1 MDPAPV
7 SSSHSPSITS
17 GVMPTPVAV
26 GHPLLDVIR
35 GELERLFSLD
45 ELKAI
50 ARDSLGVD
58 PETVGG
64 TSAKGS
70 FARAL
75 VDDCARRDAV
85 EALVDSVLILKTDL
99 DPRVREIAATGL
111 AHADDLSPG
120 TEIGGFTIQ
129 KKIGEGGAGV
139 VYLATRKEASSRQLA
154 LKVIKREA
162 GRDVRALQRF
172 LTANRLVGNVAHSGL
187 PRGVETGTFADGRS
201 YVAYDYV
208 DGQVLQARL
217 QRTGPMHLNEG
228 RPILRAILEA
238 LAALHGKRLAHGDLK
253 TENVIIAKG
262 DGGARGATQGSPSGT
277 RIVLVDFGTDRLRA
291 RGRTALHQT
300 GILAV
305 YGSAKAMAPELVRGS
320 VADSKSD
327 VYAFG
332 SLLYE
337 VLTGKALFAKEG
349 STSLEVALAHLAQN
363 PEPPSALAP
372 RGWVSKEVDAFV
384 LELLRKDPTA
394 RPADANAVLEAF
406 DRLGRGTAAQQAAQ
420 GPKLSD
426 DDVDLRIAELLEKPE
441 DSEAAANLEKAIEQG
456 GDVARIADGFEQVA
470 NGLNEGSK
478 KDLRAAML
486 FRAARIF
493 EQAKGF
499 DRAEAIYKKL
509 LEADA
514 GDDIA
519 RAALEE
525 LKKTT
530 GQWND
535 LVEML
540 LARVETVHHGRE
552 RASVY
557 AEIARLYENELE
569 DSDNAF
575 VAYVQAWCEEPREN
589 DYARDVERLAAQ
601 NDEKWDEALGQGA
614 HKVQVEG
621 VSTDDKLALFVQMGK
636 WFVSKANRL
645 DLALPAFQA
654 AIQIQPSHDAALDG
668 MCEVYRRAQQ
678 WPELGAVLLRR
689 ADAAPTPSRARDLRA
704 QAADI
709 LESKLSDAHKA
720 KDIYEQILNED
731 PGHTQSVEALERICT
746 RTGDFQGIVK
756 LLEAR
761 ARALGGPSSSEGG
774 RADVLARIAEVYE
787 DQIGDLNEAQKRFEL
802 VLGVDPRHLGALKGL
817 DRIYNRQGRY
827 EQLLGNLEKQVE
839 VAATPR
845 QKIGLFERI
854 AAIHD
859 EEFLDHTKAAAAY
872 EMILKIDS
880 ANDNALVALGRHYR
894 ALDRW
899 EDVIAVYD
907 RHLKVM
913 EEPSRRVEILIAR
926 GRVLSEQIGSPE
938 RAMQSFE
945 KVLELNS
952 EHAGALE
959 ALARLRETAGDANS
973 AVAAVEALAAKA
985 TTPEAK
991 AEQYVRAARLLEG
1004 RGDKDGAIERYKLAL
1019 DANPKDKGAAASLR
1033 AAYAARGDVGAAVA
1047 MIEKEVALTDGPLQK
1062 ARLYAEMAKIA
1073 REKMNDSERAREAA
1087 SKALDHDPTNVVAL
1101 TVLGETAYEK
1111 ERYVEAAQ
1119 RFEAV
1124 AQRAD
1129 GMSKEEQTSVLTHY
1143 VDALAKTN
1151 QTEKAV
1157 KAVERLRALAPDDA
1171 DALKL
1176 VGHITF
1182 LHGDPKAALEIHT
1195 TLIDEHGEKFSAADR
1210 ADIVFRLGE
1219 SARKLGDL
1227 DRAEIALEE
1236 AADLDATNIAAL
1248 DALAKLHEGRE
1259 SWAEVILVKRRRLD
1273 LASEDERIKLM
1284 VECGDILA
1292 QKLKDRNGAAKQY
1305 VAALDEGAG
1314 GEQGHRGILL
1324 KLMQLY
1330 SEGENWS
1337 KLIEVVL
1344 RLADFNPEPKAR
1356 GKYLMTAA
1364 IVTERQVK
1372 DSNEAANLYERVVEA
1387 DPSNE
1392 KALEEAIRIRTELA
1406 DHAGTERLLKIRVE
1420 RAKNSGD
1427 KPAQIAALDS
1437 LGDLYH
1443 RHLAMVDEAIEA
1455 YEGAQALDPE
1465 GRDRNEILANIYAS
1479 DPARFLDKAVRA
1491 QTAILKRNPYR
1502 AESFKLLRKL
1512 YTQSKRA
1519 DAAWCMCQVL
1529 ANLNLGEA
1537 DEERFFKRHKSET
1550 AAPAQSVLTNE
1561 DWLHTLRHPDRD
1573 PLLTAIFATI
1583 EPAIIAS
1590 RGVTLESEGYH
1601 PGYAVDVQQ
1610 DGYPMSQTIYY
1621 ASGVFGMDI
1630 PLVFHNPK
1638 LEAGLAFVH
1647 ANPRALVL
1655 GRAALEH
1662 GDIPPQALAFVAAQ
1676 KLAFMRPGMYVRQL
1690 VSTGTG
1696 LKAWLFGAIKMIS
1709 PTFPVAN
1716 ELEGPVKQ
1724 AMAAL
1729 EKLHPTGKEQLAS
1742 LVARLLQGG
1751 AAIDLKKWI
1760 AACDLTADRAGM
1772 LLAHDLEVSLALI
1785 KASEDNSVSV
1795 PQKDRTKEL
1804 ILFATSEDYF
1814 TLRDK
1819 LGIAIDS

>member
-1 MDPAPV
+1 MDPAPA
-7 SSSHSPSITS
+7 SHSPSITS

-45 ELKAI
+45 ELKQLAH
-50 ARDSLGVD
+50 DSLGLD
-58 PETVGG
+58 PEAVGG
-64 TSAKGS
+64 SSAKGS

-85 EALVDSVLILKTDL
+85 EALVDAVLILKTDL

-111 AHADDLSPG
+111 APTDELTPN
-120 TEIGGFTIQ
+120 TEVSGFNIV

-139 VYLATRKEASSRQLA
+139 VYLATRKDAGNRQIA
-154 LKVIKREA
+154 LKVIRREA

-172 LTANRLVGNVAHSGL
+172 LTANRMVGGVAHAGL
-187 PRGVETGTFADGRS
+187 PRAVETGTFPDGRS
-201 YVAYDYV
+201 FVAYDYV
-208 DGQVLQARL
+208 DGQMLAARL
-217 QRTGPMHLNEG
+217 ARTGPMHLNEG
-228 RPILRAILEA
+228 RPILKAILEA
-238 LAALHGKRLAHGDLK
+238 LAALHSKRLAHGDLK
-253 TENVIIAKG
+253 TENVILAKG
-262 DGGARGATQGSPSGT
+262 DGGAPK
-277 RIVLVDFGTDRLRA
+277 IVLVDFGTDRLRA

-332 SLLYE
+332 ALLYE
-337 VLTGKALFAKEG
+337 VLTGKALFAKEN
-349 STSLEVALAHLAQN
+349 STSLEVALAHLAET

-372 RGWVSKEVDAFV
+372 RGWVSKEVDTFV
-384 LELLRKDPTA
+384 LELLRKDATA

-420 GPKLSD
+420 GPKLTED
-426 DDVDLRIAELLEKPE
+426 EVDVRIAELVEKPE
-441 DSEAAANLEKAIEQG
+441 DSDAAANLEKAIDQG
-456 GDVARIADGFEQVA
+456 GDAARIADGFEQVA
-470 NGLNEGSK
+470 NGLEGDSK

-493 EQAKGF
+493 ENAKSF
-499 DRAEAIYKKL
+499 DRAEAIYKRL
-509 LEADA
+509 LEQDP

-519 RAALEE
+519 QAALEE
-525 LKKTT
+525 LKKTA
-530 GQWND
+530 GHWND

-557 AEIARLYENELE
+557 AEIARLSENELE
-569 DSDNAF
+569 DPENAF

-589 DYARDVERLAAQ
+589 DYARDIERLAG
-601 NDEKWDEALGQGA
+601 NNEEKWDEALGQGA

-636 WFVSKANRL
+636 WFVSKVNRL

-654 AIQIQPSHDAALDG
+654 AIQIQPSHDEALEG

-689 ADAAPTPSRARDLRA
+689 AEAAATPGKARDLRA
-704 QAADI
+704 RAAEL
-709 LESKLSDAHKA
+709 LESKLSDANKA
-720 KDIYEQILNED
+720 KDIFQQILAED
-731 PGHTQSVEALERICT
+731 PGHTASVEALERICT
-746 RTGDFQGIVK
+746 RTGDFQGIVR
-756 LLEAR
+756 LLEAK
-761 ARALGGPSSSEGG
+761 AKALGGVE

-787 DQIGDLNEAQKRFEL
+787 DQLGDLNEAQKRFEA
-802 VLGVDPRHLGALKGL
+802 VLALEPRHLGALKGL

-827 EQLLGNLEKQVE
+827 EQLLGNLERQVE

-845 QKIGLFERI
+845 QKIGLYERI
-854 AAIHD
+854 AAIYD
-859 EEFLDHTKAAAAY
+859 EEFLDHAKAATAY
-872 EMILKIDS
+872 EAVLKIDNAS
-880 ANDNALVALGRHYR
+880 DNALVALGRHYR

-907 RHLKVM
+907 RHLKVI
-913 EEPSRRVEILIAR
+913 EDGSRRVEVLIAR

-945 KVLELNS
+945 KVLEINS

-985 TTPEAK
+985 STPEAK
-991 AEQYVRAARLLEG
+991 AEQYVRAAKLLEG

-1019 DANPKDKGAAASLR
+1019 DANPADKGAAAALR
-1033 AAYAARGDVGAAVA
+1033 AAYAARGDVAAAIA

-1062 ARLYAEMAKIA
+1062 ARLYAEMAKVA
-1073 REKMNDSERAREAA
+1073 RERMSDNDKAQAA
-1087 SKALDHDPTNVVAL
+1087 AGKALDHDPTNIVAL
-1101 TVLGETAYEK
+1101 TILGEIAYEK
-1111 ERYVEAAQ
+1111 QRYIEAAQ

-1129 GMSKEEQTSVLTHY
+1129 GLSKEEQQSVLTHY
-1143 VDALAKTN
+1143 VDALVKTN
-1151 QTEKAV
+1151 QSDKAV
-1157 KAVERLRALAPDDA
+1157 KAVDRLRVLAPDDA
-1171 DALKL
+1171 EALRL
-1176 VGHITF
+1176 VGEVTF
-1182 LHGDPKAALEIHT
+1182 AHGEPKAALEIHT
-1195 TLIDEHGEKFSAADR
+1195 TLIDKHGEKFSAADR

-1219 SARKLGDL
+1219 SARRLGDL
-1227 DRAEIALEE
+1227 DKAEIALEE
-1236 AADLDATNIAAL
+1236 AADLDVNNVAAL
-1248 DALAKLHEGRE
+1248 DALAKVYEARE
-1259 SWAEVILVKRRRLD
+1259 SWGEVIIVKRRRLD
-1273 LASEDERIKLM
+1273 IASEDERIKLM

-1305 VAALDEGAG
+1305 VAALDERPDD
-1314 GEQGHRGILL
+1314 RGILL

-1344 RLADFNPEPKAR
+1344 RLAEFNADPKAK

-1372 DSNEAANLYERVVEA
+1372 DLAEAANLYERVVEA
-1387 DPSNE
+1387 DPSND
-1392 KALEEAIRIRTELA
+1392 KALEEAIRIRAEQS
-1406 DHAGTERLLKIRVE
+1406 DHHGSERLLRVRLE
-1420 RAKNSGD
+1420 RAKSTGD
-1427 KPAQIAALDS
+1427 KPVQLASLDA

-1443 RHLAMVDEAIEA
+1443 RHLGMVDEAIEA
-1455 YEGAQALDPE
+1455 YEGGQALDPE
-1465 GRDRNEILANIYAS
+1465 GRDRNEVLANIYAS

-1529 ANLNLGEA
+1529 GVLNLAET
-1537 DEERFFKRHKSET
+1537 DEERFWKRHKSET
-1550 AAPAQSVLTNE
+1550 AAPAQAVLAAE
-1561 DWLHTLRHPDRD
+1561 DHLQTLRHPDRD

-1583 EPAIIAS
+1583 EPAIVQS

-1601 PGYAVDVQQ
+1601 PGYAVDVSQ
-1610 DGYPMSQTIYY
+1610 DEYAMSQTIYY
-1621 ASGVFGMDI
+1621 ACGVLGMEI
-1630 PLVFHNPK
+1630 PMVFHNPN

-1655 GRAALEH
+1655 GRAALDQH
-1662 GDIPPQALAFVAAQ
+1662 GELPPQALAFVAGQ

-1696 LKAWLFGAIKMIS
+1696 LKAWLFGAIKSIS
-1709 PTFPVAN
+1709 PTFPVAS
-1716 ELEGPVKQ
+1716 ELEGPVRQ

-1729 EKLHPTGKEQLAS
+1729 EKLHPSGKEQLAS

-1760 AACDLTADRAGM
+1760 AACDLTADRTGM
-1772 LLAHDLEVSLALI
+1772 LLAHDLEVSMALI
-1785 KASEDNSVSV
+1785 KASEDTSVAV
-1795 PQKDRTKEL
+1795 PQKDRAKEM
-1804 ILFATSEDYF
+1804 ILFAASEDYF

-1819 LGIAIDS
+1819 LGVAIDS